1 MVRTSKNGF
10 YNVKNGIIMM
20 GKIGVI
26 PYDNDKQ
33 TQSKKR

>member
-1 MVRTSKNGF
+1 MVLFAF